1 MQAEVALDGAAVR
14 DDDRVR
20 HAAHVVNAEA
30 RGREGRVA
38 VGSGV
43 AVLAGQVG
51 AVLKVPVRAPTS
63 AKKQRA
69 RKTAAKAAASL
80 DDYQFTEIDGELYA
94 VRSMLDL
101 LRIEYGKQA
110 VTALSAE
117 GDEDDLSDDG
127 AHRRAGF
134 RSVGARRRGCD
145 GLSRDV
151 LRRRWGCLGV
161 SSGDGR
167 ICLVCA
173 WMKNLFC
180 ESRTA

>member
-1 MQAEVALDGAAVR
+1 M
-14 DDDRVR
+14 
-20 HAAHVVNAEA
+20 
-30 RGREGRVA
+30 
-38 VGSGV
+38 
-43 AVLAGQVG
+43 LAGQVG

-127 AHRRAGF
+127 AHRRAAPA
-134 RSVGARRRGCD
+134 ARLMSRPRAFCPPEEPRG
-145 GLSRDV
+145 
-151 LRRRWGCLGV
+151 WPCLP
-161 SSGDGR
+161 
-167 ICLVCA
+167 
-173 WMKNLFC
+173 
-180 ESRTA
+180 